1 MDPCFRRGDIKK
13 MLILATNDDGVYSPG
28 LATLAKAMKGL
39 GEVYV
44 VAPDREQSAV
54 AHSLTLHRP
63 LLVEEIMDKV
73 YSCNGTPTDCV
84 HVAVNGLL
92 PRRPDLVVS
101 GINKG
106 GNLGDDVTYSGT
118 VSAALEAAIMGIPA
132 VAFSMVARQ
141 DFKFHSA
148 TQVATA
154 LASFILKNGMKPD
167 TLLNVNVPNL
177 HPEEI
182 KGVRVTK
189 QGRRIYGGTVL
200 ERIDP
205 RGKKYY
211 WIGGETDNW
220 VDEPDADHRAVS
232 DGYISVSPLH
242 FDMTDYSSLGTNS
255 GWDWLAGLELPAD
268 KGGA

>member
-1 MDPCFRRGDIKK
+1 

-39 GEVYV
+39 GEVVV

-54 AHSLTLHRP
+54 SHSLTLHRP
-63 LLVEEIMDKV
+63 LLLEEVREGV

-132 VAFSMVARQ
+132 IAFSMVARQ
-141 DFKFHSA
+141 DFKFGSVVDFA
-148 TQVATA
+148 KA
-154 LASFILKNGMKPD
+154 LAAHVLESGMKTD

-177 HPEEI
+177 NLEEI
-182 KGVRVTK
+182 KGVRATR

-205 RGKKYY
+205 RGNKYY

-220 VDEPDADHRAVS
+220 VDDPGADHNAVK
-232 DGYISVSPLH
+232 DGYISVSPLK
-242 FDMTDYSSLGTNS
+242 FDMTDHTLLDKSGT
-255 GWDWLAGLELPAD
+255 WDWLAGYNAQRNPGSAV
-268 KGGA
+268 

>member
-1 MDPCFRRGDIKK
+1 

-28 LATLAKAMKGL
+28 LSILARAMREL
-39 GEVYV
+39 GEVVV
-44 VAPDREQSAV
+44 VAPDKEQSAV

-63 LLVEEIMDKV
+63 LLLEEIMDGV

-84 HVAVNGLL
+84 HIAVNGLL
-92 PRRPDLVVS
+92 DKRPDLVVS

-106 GNLGDDVTYSGT
+106 GNLGDDITYSGT

-132 VAFSMVARQ
+132 IAFSMVARQ
-141 DFKFHSA
+141 DFKFQSA
-148 TQVATA
+148 AAFAVR
-154 LASFILKNGMKPD
+154 LASHCIERGMKPD

-177 HPEEI
+177 VPEEI
-182 KGVRVTK
+182 AGARLTR
-189 QGRRIYGGTVL
+189 QGRRVYGGTVL

-220 VDEPDADHRAVS
+220 VPDELSDHHAVRT
-232 DGYISVSPLH
+232 GYISVTPLK
-242 FDMTDYSSLGTNS
+242 FDLTDHDALDTASDWEWMDRLEATN
-255 GWDWLAGLELPAD
+255 L
-268 KGGA
+268 